1 MSVTDLIK
9 TSGTKESRVNVIGSV
24 RCTDDENI
32 LFGIH
37 TIHLCQNWGGC
48 QMQTWN
54 NEEA

>member
-1 MSVTDLIK
+1 MTDLIK